1 MSGPNERPGSTAD
14 RTVRV
19 LRKRAEELAR
29 PLEDG
34 SRGTL
39 YSVAVLALGD
49 EQIAIEA
56 DHLREIVK
64 VPPVAP
70 VPSTPPWITGIT
82 QLRGELLAV
91 VDLAHLLGLEPRGE
105 RALLAVVDAAEGP
118 VGLLVEKVL
127 GFREIRA
134 EELSTIEA
142 VDPRRPVRAITRD
155 LVTTLDMERLL
166 ASDSLRVGS
175 TTSSRARAAAADRP
189 DNRPAPGPGSPATRG
204 EP

>member
-1 MSGPNERPGSTAD
+1 MSSSTEPSDHATMVT
-14 RTVRV
+14 TV
-19 LRKRAEELAR
+19 LIKRAEELAR
-29 PLEDG
+29 PLEDE
-34 SRGTL
+34 RQDPL

-49 EQIAIEA
+49 ERIAIEA
-56 DHLREIVK
+56 EHLREIVR

-91 VDLAHLLGLEPRGE
+91 VDLAQVLGLDPGGE
-105 RALLAVVDAAEGP
+105 QPFLAVVDAAEGP
-118 VGLLVEKVL
+118 LGLLVEKVL

-134 EELSTIEA
+134 AELSTIEA
-142 VDPRRPVRAITRD
+142 ADPRRPVQAITRD
-155 LVTTLDMERLL
+155 LVTTLDIKRLL

-175 TTSSRARAAAADRP
+175 TATSRARSAPADRP
-189 DNRPAPGPGSPATRG
+189 TDRPAPSSGALATRG